1 MADAKKGGKGK
12 KKLTSKK
19 YKCYAV
25 SGSNL
30 TRKNKFC
37 PKCGVGTFMAQH
49 GDRLTCGKCSYT
61 EFLKK

>member
-1 MADAKKGGKGK
+1 MADAKKGGKK
-12 KKLTSKK
+12 KKLSSKK
-19 YKCYAV
+19 YKCYTI

-37 PKCGVGTFMAQH
+37 PKCGVGVFMARH
-49 GDRLTCGKCSYT
+49 GNRLTCGKCSYT